1 MDKNVAFFFQRLI
14 ILAFKRTQLYFRISF
29 SLRYIIYN
37 VSNLRNIYS
46 KNYCI
51 DFLNQGK
58 SSIIEIHIDCIPNRQ
73 ENMCQATD
81 ECSLRSPMKPQL
93 SSRFSIITSSINT
106 RNNSTLIFRLCSVCP
121 LYSFSNWDASSIIC
135 ENFLTYTHETL
146 FVAKSSLSLTPSKQ
160 IFSFASF

>member
-1 MDKNVAFFFQRLI
+1 M
-14 ILAFKRTQLYFRISF
+14 
-29 SLRYIIYN
+29 IYN

-46 KNYCI
+46 KNFVQIILC
-51 DFLNQGK
+51 QGK
-58 SSIIEIHIDCIPNRQ
+58 RSIIETHINCIPNRQ

-106 RNNSTLIFRLCSVCP
+106 RNNCTLIFRLCSGCP

-146 FVAKSSLSLTPSKQ
+146 FVAKSSRSPKPSKQ
-160 IFSFASF
+160 FFPAHLFDGKMLIGLILCFVSSVM

>member
-1 MDKNVAFFFQRLI
+1 M
-14 ILAFKRTQLYFRISF
+14 
-29 SLRYIIYN
+29 
-37 VSNLRNIYS
+37 
-46 KNYCI
+46 
-51 DFLNQGK
+51 
-58 SSIIEIHIDCIPNRQ
+58 
-73 ENMCQATD
+73 D

-106 RNNSTLIFRLCSVCP
+106 RNNCTLIFRLCSVCP

-160 IFSFASF
+160 IFSFASFTAQGCAGAFSRVCCRRGTVGRHMRECLYYRADEAFCEPRVQS

>member
-1 MDKNVAFFFQRLI
+1 ML
-14 ILAFKRTQLYFRISF
+14 S
-29 SLRYIIYN
+29 
-37 VSNLRNIYS
+37 
-46 KNYCI
+46 
-51 DFLNQGK
+51 QGK
-58 SSIIEIHIDCIPNRQ
+58 SSIIETHINCIPNRQ

-146 FVAKSSLSLTPSKQ
+146 FVAKSSLSPKPSKQ
-160 IFSFASF
+160 FFPSHLFDGEMLIGLILCFVSSVM